1 MLEGKDNIVY
11 VLINEA
17 MPATFMT
24 CSPTSRLRCRRSR
37 GKTVS
42 TADGQGYSLTMMT
55 ISRRSRSLISFWAS
69 T

>member
-42 TADGQGYSLTMMT
+42 TADGQGILAHYDDNSQTF
-55 ISRRSRSLISFWAS
+55 IVP
-69 T
+69 